1 MELEKVVAECEAD
14 QRALLIYHFS
24 DASGPIMDTSNTGHV
39 YIVLTEVSVR
49 IFQAIQS

>member
-1 MELEKVVAECEAD
+1 MELGKVVAECEDD

-24 DASGPIMDTSNTGHV
+24 DASGPTMDTSNTGHIC
-39 YIVLTEVSVR
+39 IVLAEVSVR